1 MYSHTKALSA
11 TLEPQQN
18 IFGIEIFHAT
28 FASTH
33 EICDHVIWYGMLKMA
48 AKYYDLYIV
57 FFFSRI
63 WIEKRCNDVAA
74 NLRNTPFVAPAL
86 QSMC

>member
-1 MYSHTKALSA
+1 MH
-11 TLEPQQN
+11 PQQN
-18 IFGIEIFHAT
+18 IVGIEIFHVT
-28 FASTH
+28 FASTYKLR
-33 EICDHVIWYGMLKMA
+33 DHVICHGMLEMA